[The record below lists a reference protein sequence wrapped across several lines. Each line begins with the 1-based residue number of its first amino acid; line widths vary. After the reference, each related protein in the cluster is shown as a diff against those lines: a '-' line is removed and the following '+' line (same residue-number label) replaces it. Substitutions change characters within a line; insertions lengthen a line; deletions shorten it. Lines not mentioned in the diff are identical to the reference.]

1 MASPIPTTFEAE
13 SHARRMSLDGGNSI
27 RLPTS
32 SGPSIP
38 SDSILTSPNYSY
50 IFGFEKDFDHVE
62 VKEVGYVSNYD
73 NNMIYYISLKN
84 HTLYDLVL
92 SNLLDYRKLRSYGY
106 HFATMHLLYTSPL
119 SLVDRYVQNLVS
131 LCVKNFISI
140 ITNRISFFL

>member
-1 MASPIPTTFEAE
+1 MVSPIPTAFEAE

-62 VKEVGYVSNYD
+62 VKEVGYVSNDD
-73 NNMIYYISLKN
+73 NNMIYAELYLRN
-84 HTLYDLVL
+84 HTLYDLLL
-92 SNLLDYRKLRSYGY
+92 SNLLDYRKLRNYGY
-106 HFATMHLLYTSPL
+106 HFAIMHQLYTSPL
-119 SLVDRYVQNLVS
+119 SLVGRYVQNLVS
-131 LCVKNFISI
+131 LCVKTL
-140 ITNRISFFL
+140 ITNRISFSL

>member
-32 SGPSIP
+32 SGPSIR

-62 VKEVGYVSNYD
+62 VKEVGYVSNI
-73 NNMIYYISLKN
+73 NKNMVCVIQSSKIIPHIIYN
-84 HTLYDLVL
+84 
-92 SNLLDYRKLRSYGY
+92 
-106 HFATMHLLYTSPL
+106 
-119 SLVDRYVQNLVS
+119 
-131 LCVKNFISI
+131 
-140 ITNRISFFL
+140 

>member
-1 MASPIPTTFEAE
+1 MVSPIPTAFEAE

-62 VKEVGYVSNYD
+62 VKEVGYVSNDD
-73 NNMIYYISLKN
+73 NDMIYAELYTYLKY
-84 HTLYDLVL
+84 HTLYDLLL
-92 SNLLDYRKLRSYGY
+92 SNLLDYRKLRNYGY
-106 HFATMHLLYTSPL
+106 HFAIMHQLYTSPL
-119 SLVDRYVQNLVS
+119 SLVGRYVQNLVS
-131 LCVKNFISI
+131 LCAKTSV
-140 ITNRISFFL
+140 LYL

>member
-27 RLPTS
+27 RLPSS

-62 VKEVGYVSNYD
+62 VKEVGYVSNI
-73 NNMIYYISLKN
+73 NKNMVCAKFKFKN
-84 HTLYDLVL
+84 HTSY
-92 SNLLDYRKLRSYGY
+92 NLLLRNVLIYRKLRNYGY
-106 HFATMHLLYTSPL
+106 HFAIMRQLYTSLL
-119 SLVDRYVQNLVS
+119 SLVGRYVQNS
-131 LCVKNFISI
+131 TTFCIKTS
-140 ITNRISFFL
+140 